1 MPAVIPI
8 AREEAGVMLGE
19 VLWVDRFGNCQ
30 LNVSPAE
37 VEHWGDRIRVSVGD
51 RNSPTVRA
59 AKVVANFTEIGT
71 GAIGLVVDSYGMLAL
86 ALDRRSAADELSIG
100 AGDQVVLIPITDDDP
115 DAGRGSTGPVV
126 SPVTLRTSR

>member
-8 AREEAGVMLGE
+8 AREEAGVMLAE

-51 RNSPTVRA
+51 RNAPTVRA

-71 GAIGLVVDSYGMLAL
+71 GAVGLVVDSYGMLAL
-86 ALDRRSAADELSIG
+86 ALDRRSAAEELGIG
-100 AGDQVVLIPITDDDP
+100 PGEQVVLIPIPDDDAGAGP
-115 DAGRGSTGPVV
+115 TDASPVV
-126 SPVTLRTSR
+126 SPVTLRTTR